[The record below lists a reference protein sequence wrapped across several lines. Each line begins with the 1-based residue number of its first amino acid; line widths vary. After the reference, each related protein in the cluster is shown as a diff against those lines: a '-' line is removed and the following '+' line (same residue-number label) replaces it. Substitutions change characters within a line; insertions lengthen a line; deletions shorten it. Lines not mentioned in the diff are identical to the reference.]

1 MSEDY
6 SVHDDPSFKDIR
18 SDQHSELSKSV
29 SINSLKRHAN
39 LDLKRSSEKKSDD
52 DKNNKCV
59 VCCLREPDCVVMPCG
74 HAGVCNFCSINIF
87 DSNGKCPICRA
98 VECL

>member
-1 MSEDY
+1 MSEDN
-6 SVHDDPSFKDIR
+6 SIHDDPSFKDIR
-18 SDQHSELSKSV
+18 TEQHSELSKSV

-39 LDLKRSSEKKSDD
+39 PELKKALEKKSEDG
-52 DKNNKCV
+52 KYTKCV

-87 DSNGKCPICRA
+87 DNNGKCPICRA
-98 VECL
+98 VE